1 MNPIRIL
8 YRLAERYCFNTI
20 PRKVLG
26 CIAPGLILVLVLDA
40 YLLRLSG
47 ALRSAAAASP
57 ATQRLLDRAAAAA
70 WVVPLLALVLGGLA
84 FFTVHL
90 SVKVPLER
98 MMAGIRCDDF
108 SRDIALDT
116 HDEIRRLADEFNRFA
131 GRMRNTLD
139 SSKQLGLSIAVGATR
154 TTRLAS
160 MVARDAGRQAELSAG
175 IAGTTEE
182 VANAVADL
190 AGRTRR
196 IQTTTQDN
204 LQSARATHDELA
216 EAESGMKHANQR
228 LGRFAESVATLEE
241 KSGGIQEVAQ
251 LIEGIAEQT
260 KLLAL
265 NATIEAAHAGA
276 AGRGFAVVAEQVRKL
291 SEGAREAAIE
301 ISTKLGNMQQDVAT
315 TSQGIRGIAAD
326 FQGTAATLGRASADF
341 ARMMADFEE
350 NTAQL
355 AGASGTVQSISGTSE
370 AIHRQAGDIK
380 ALSLEA
386 GTRLGEAAQCSGE
399 MNHATEKLLELVSRV
414 RTGTSELEKVIDRT
428 MHWRDVLQARLQ
440 VLADQGVDV
449 FDQAYRP
456 VGVSTPQ
463 KYLTAYTDAFA
474 REFQDLIDEIRRD
487 LGSVYSLQS
496 DLNGYIAVHH
506 ADVSAPMTGDPKVDV
521 PRSRHQRLYFTVE
534 TEKRRCRNTE
544 TFLFQTYPRDTGEIL
559 NDLSLPIHVSGRH
572 WGAMVN
578 GFKPERF
585 LQR

>member
-1 MNPIRIL
+1 
-8 YRLAERYCFNTI
+8 
-20 PRKVLG
+20 
-26 CIAPGLILVLVLDA
+26 
-40 YLLRLSG
+40 
-47 ALRSAAAASP
+47 
-57 ATQRLLDRAAAAA
+57 
-70 WVVPLLALVLGGLA
+70 
-84 FFTVHL
+84 
-90 SVKVPLER
+90 
-98 MMAGIRCDDF
+98 
-108 SRDIALDT
+108 
-116 HDEIRRLADEFNRFA
+116 
-131 GRMRNTLD
+131 
-139 SSKQLGLSIAVGATR
+139 
-154 TTRLAS
+154 
-160 MVARDAGRQAELSAG
+160 
-175 IAGTTEE
+175 
-182 VANAVADL
+182 
-190 AGRTRR
+190 
-196 IQTTTQDN
+196 
-204 LQSARATHDELA
+204 
-216 EAESGMKHANQR
+216 
-228 LGRFAESVATLEE
+228 
-241 KSGGIQEVAQ
+241 
-251 LIEGIAEQT
+251 
-260 KLLAL
+260 
-265 NATIEAAHAGA
+265 
-276 AGRGFAVVAEQVRKL
+276 
-291 SEGAREAAIE
+291 
-301 ISTKLGNMQQDVAT
+301 
-315 TSQGIRGIAAD
+315 
-326 FQGTAATLGRASADF
+326 
-341 ARMMADFEE
+341 MMADFEE